1 MDKKML
7 RRQIQQ
13 QRRSLTPAQI
23 ETASEQLAQQFLAHP
38 LYKQAQSVYGYLSY
52 QSEVSTWSLLRRIQ
66 REGKRVAVP
75 RVVGQEMVFH
85 WLDDLDRAQS
95 GYHGIPEPLP
105 TEPVA
110 DDPTALMLVPGLVF
124 DAAGHRM
131 GYGGGF
137 YDRYLA
143 AHRHPTIA
151 LCYEFQLLAHLQTE
165 PHDIPVDVVLA
176 AHVPTTEEFT

>member
-23 ETASEQLAQQFLAHP
+23 EAASEQLAQQFLAHP

-66 REGKRVAVP
+66 RDGKRVAVP

-85 WLDDLDRAQS
+85 WLDDLDQAQS
-95 GYHGIPEPLP
+95 GYHGIPEPLQAIR
-105 TEPVA
+105 EA
-110 DDPTALMLVPGLVF
+110 Q
-124 DAAGHRM
+124 AAGRVRPHTSGMSHICSHR
-131 GYGGGF
+131 
-137 YDRYLA
+137 L
-143 AHRHPTIA
+143 
-151 LCYEFQLLAHLQTE
+151 
-165 PHDIPVDVVLA
+165 
-176 AHVPTTEEFT
+176 